1 MTLTDTVITLRPL
14 ERGDRDAIYAA
25 VIESIAEI
33 SPWLP
38 WCHPGYAPNE
48 TASFIESTI
57 QWWAQRSQFAFG
69 IFDAA
74 NGAFIGGAGVNQVN
88 TQHRYANIGYW
99 VRTSRTGRGLAPRAL
114 RLGAR
119 FAFETLGLQRV
130 EIAVEPDNYASRR
143 VAEKAGATFE
153 GILRNRIFKRGRPC
167 TAALYSLVPE
177 DLTIAPISERPPSSP
192 EIL

>member
-14 ERGDRDAIYAA
+14 ERTDRDAIYTG

-38 WCHPGYAPNE
+38 WCHPAYAPTE

-74 NGAFIGGAGVNQVN
+74 NGAFIGGTGVNQVN
-88 TQHRYANIGYW
+88 AQHRYANIGYW

-114 RLGAR
+114 RLGAH
-119 FAFETLGLQRV
+119 FAFETLGLHRV
-130 EIAVEPDNYASRR
+130 EIAAEPDNFASRR

-153 GILRNRIFKRGRPC
+153 GILRNRIYKRGRPH

-177 DLTIAPISERPPSSP
+177 DLTIAPASERPSSP